1 MGQNQWVVKH
11 GNQWAVKG
19 EGDSRPTSV
28 HRKQENA
35 IDAGRRIA
43 KDEKSEL
50 FIQDRHGKIRDR
62 DSFGNDPCPPRD
74 RKH

>member
-1 MGQNQWVVKH
+1 VGQNQWVVKH
-11 GNQWAVKG
+11 GNRWAVKG
-19 EGDSRPTSV
+19 EGSLRPSSV

-62 DSFGNDPCPPRD
+62 DSFGNDPCPPHD
-74 RKH
+74 KKH